1 VTNSSSESG
10 GILYVIATPIGNLA
24 DLGARAGELLG
35 AADIVV
41 AEDTRR
47 GGRLLEH
54 LGLDRKIVSLHEHNE
69 ESQTPKLLAELRR
82 GRRLALISDA
92 GTPLVSDPGLKLVAG
107 ARAEGL
113 AVVSVPGPSAV
124 TAALSIAGLATDRFV
139 FEGFLPRRQKQR
151 ETRLE
156 GLKREPRTLI
166 FFEAVHRIEAT
177 LDDMIGAFG
186 ARRPAAIARELTKL
200 HEQVENGTLGELRAA
215 LGGAVPLLGEF
226 VIVVAG
232 AGPPAG
238 ADDDEIRRVYDILLG
253 ELPPARA
260 VALCARIT
268 GRSRNE
274 VYALTRA

>member
-1 VTNSSSESG
+1 MTNSSSESA

-24 DLGARAGELLG
+24 DLGARAKEVLA
-35 AADIVV
+35 AADLVV

-54 LGLDRKIVSLHEHNE
+54 LGLDKKITSLHEHNE
-69 ESQTPKLLAELRR
+69 DTRTPKLLSELKR

-113 AVVSVPGPSAV
+113 AVVAVPGPSAV
-124 TAALSIAGLATDRFV
+124 TAALSVAGLPTDRFV

-151 ETRLE
+151 IARLE
-156 GLKREPRTLI
+156 ALNHEPRTLVL
-166 FFEAVHRIEAT
+166 FEAVHRIEST
-177 LDDMIGAFG
+177 LDDMITVFG
-186 ARRPAAIARELTKL
+186 GGRRAVLARELTKL
-200 HEQVENGTLGELRAA
+200 HEQVEGGTLGELRAA
-215 LGGAVPLLGEF
+215 LGTRLPLLGEF

-232 AGPPAG
+232 APTPVA
-238 ADDDEIRRVYDILLG
+238 ADDEEIRRVYAALLE
-253 ELPPARA
+253 ELPPSRA

-268 GRSRNE
+268 GRSRND
-274 VYALTRA
+274 VYSLTRA